1 MKHVRTVNDLQ
12 ASDLSGKRVLLRADL
27 NVPIDANGVITD
39 DSRIVAIL
47 PTISYLLDHGASVI
61 VVSHLGRPKGQVTDR
76 LRLTPVALDLSEKL
90 NRPVIKTDD
99 CVGSEVEAV
108 CSQLKAGDVVL
119 LENVRFYKEEE
130 ANDPT
135 FSQKLARLAD
145 IYVNDAFGTAHRAH
159 ASTAGVASY
168 LPAYAG
174 FLIQKEVEHLESVLL
189 NPDHPFVAIIGGSK
203 VSSKIGI
210 LSHLIG
216 KVDTLLIGGG
226 MMFTFYKAMGYETG
240 RSLVESDCVGL
251 AKDLLEKARTTST
264 TIVIPSDV
272 VVADACQA
280 GVATLTVPATQI
292 PRDKMGLD
300 IGPDTVAAFSREIA
314 KAKTILWNG
323 PLGVFEIDAFSH
335 GTMAIA
341 KAVADASAKSV
352 IGGGDSAAAIQKAG
366 LASHISHIS
375 TGGGASLEFLEGK
388 TLPGIAI
395 LKD

>member
-240 RSLVESDCVGL
+240 RSLVEPDCVGL
-251 AKDLLEKARTTST
+251 AKDLLAKARTTST
-264 TIVIPSDV
+264 TIILPSDV

-323 PLGVFEIDAFSH
+323 PLGVFEIDAFSQ

-341 KAVADASAKSV
+341 KAVAHASAKSV

>member
-27 NVPIDANGVITD
+27 NVPMDTNGVITD

-130 ANDPT
+130 ANDPS
-135 FSQKLARLAD
+135 FSKKLARLAD

-366 LASHISHIS
+366 LASYISHIS

>member
-27 NVPIDANGVITD
+27 NVPMDTNGVITD

-130 ANDPT
+130 ANDPS
-135 FSQKLARLAD
+135 FSKKLARLAD

-203 VSSKIGI
+203 VSSNIGI

-366 LASHISHIS
+366 LASYISHIS